1 MSDDKG
7 SGQISEWNEGDY
19 KNLRLHK
26 AQEIINASTLN
37 PLGKMNLFGI
47 NKLGYR
53 FWFDGIDMLFGEG
66 MSKYSPDEVKEIEK
80 LREEVENLIE
90 SNPASKNFTNW
101 KGEKGESIHYDKWK
115 PIKKKLRE
123 FEYKV
128 KKYNDN
134 HGLST
139 RNREEDEGL

>member
-1 MSDDKG
+1 MENNFKG
-7 SGQISEWNEGDY
+7 ETSEWNEGDY

-37 PLGKMNLFGI
+37 PLGHMNLFGI

-66 MSKYSPDEVKEIEK
+66 MSKYSSDEVKDIEK
-80 LREEVENLIE
+80 LREDVEKLIE
-90 SNPASKNFTNW
+90 SNPASKNFMNW
-101 KGEKGESIHYDKWK
+101 KGEKGKSIHYNNWIE
-115 PIKKKLRE
+115 IKKKLRE

-128 KKYNDN
+128 KKYNDQ

-139 RNREEDEGL
+139 RNKDEDEGL